1 MSDKTEPVV
10 EDAALESTEAPPVV
24 HRRGVPIWALIVIGL
39 IAIAVGFFVAMMI
52 ANISGKKAEAKLPTY
67 VPVVQI
73 DASNENDPSVWGQNF
88 PNEYAGWQ
96 GTSEFKTSMH
106 LTAAD
111 KLSLSDPLAIVNPA
125 GLNASDKAVN
135 PAPVNV
141 APSTTDVIPRDWV
154 TPEKIIQDP
163 RLVTMW
169 HGYAFAI
176 DYRHLRGHAYMQ
188 IDQRDTLRVSA
199 PPKAQ
204 PGACMNCHVS
214 MPGLL
219 SILGNGTPDKPVQI
233 TNYTANDPNLK
244 AAWDAFNTMKYL
256 APDPSDDTKATI
268 SKTDPDG
275 PTGLYGFAK
284 ANNQDQPVGCVD
296 CHDPATMQL
305 RVTRP
310 ALINGLAAL
319 KASEGIAN
327 YDVNKDATTQ
337 EMRTYVCAQCHV
349 EYYFAPA
356 APAGTTAPA
365 DAPKANTLTFPWKY
379 GSDIDSIFAYYT
391 NPDNFPATG
400 KPFTDFTNDLT
411 GANVLKAQH
420 PEFESWSE
428 GVHAA
433 NGVTCAD
440 CHMPYQRVGNQKVSN
455 HDVQSPMN
463 DINGTCGTC
472 HTASDASL
480 RAQVTTI
487 QARYTASRDQA
498 MDALTQFIDAIAAA
512 KASGTV
518 PQSQIDAA
526 LTYQNKASF
535 YADYGYSENSY
546 GFHAPDY
553 FQRIFM
559 ESIDASRQGQLVLQ
573 GVDPATLAP
582 SDVTVA
588 NQDKASK

>member
-1 MSDKTEPVV
+1 MSETTET
-10 EDAALESTEAPPVV
+10 AESTAAP

-52 ANISGKKAEAKLPTY
+52 SNISGKKAEANLPTY

-73 DASNENDPSVWGQNF
+73 DASNENDPAVWGQNF
-88 PNEYAGWQ
+88 PNEYAGWS
-96 GTSEFKTSMH
+96 GTTEFKTSMH

-111 KLSLSDPLAIVNPA
+111 KLSLDDPLAIVNPA
-125 GLNASDKAVN
+125 GINSSDKAVN
-135 PAPVNV
+135 PAPVAV
-141 APSTTDVIPRDWV
+141 SPATTDVIPRDWV

-169 HGYAFAI
+169 NGYAFAE

-188 IDQRDTLRVSA
+188 IDQRNTLRVTA

-204 PGACMNCHVS
+204 PGACINCHVS
-214 MPGLL
+214 LPGLL
-219 SILGNGTPDKPVQI
+219 SILGNGTPDNPVPI
-233 TNYTANDPNLK
+233 TNYTVGDPNLT
-244 AAWDAFNTMKYL
+244 AAWDALNTMKYL

-268 SKTDPDG
+268 SKTDPNG
-275 PTGLYGFAK
+275 PTGLYGFAT
-284 ANNQDQPVGCVD
+284 ANNQDQPIGCVD

-356 APAGTTAPA
+356 AAAGTTPP
-365 DAPKANTLTFPWKY
+365 DGTPKANTLTFPWKY
-379 GSDIDSIFAYYT
+379 GSDIDSIYAYYT

-400 KPFTDFTNDLT
+400 KPFTDFTNALT

-440 CHMPYQRVGNQKVSN
+440 CHMPYQRVGNQKVSD

-463 DINGTCGTC
+463 NISGTCGTC
-472 HTASDASL
+472 HTASEQSL
-480 RAQVTTI
+480 RDQVTTI

-498 MDALTQFIDAIAAA
+498 MDALTQFINAIADA

-518 PQSQIDAA
+518 PQDQIDKA

-559 ESIDASRQGQLVLQ
+559 ESIDASRQGQLVLA

-582 SDVTVA
+582 SDVTIA
-588 NQDKASK
+588 NQQKASG

>member
-1 MSDKTEPVV
+1 
-10 EDAALESTEAPPVV
+10 
-24 HRRGVPIWALIVIGL
+24 
-39 IAIAVGFFVAMMI
+39 
-52 ANISGKKAEAKLPTY
+52 
-67 VPVVQI
+67 
-73 DASNENDPSVWGQNF
+73 
-88 PNEYAGWQ
+88 
-96 GTSEFKTSMH
+96 
-106 LTAAD
+106 TAAD
-111 KLSLSDPLAIVNPA
+111 KLQLSDPLAVVNPQGINSA
-125 GLNASDKAVN
+125 ATAKN
-135 PAPVNV
+135 PAPNNV
-141 APSTTDVIPRDWV
+141 SPTTTDVIARDWV
-154 TPEKIIQDP
+154 TPEKIVQDP

-169 HGYAFAI
+169 HGYAFAE
-176 DYRHLRGHAYMQ
+176 DYRHLRGHAYMLT
-188 IDQRDTLRVSA
+188 DQRDSLRVSA

-214 MPGLL
+214 LPGVL
-219 SILGNGTPDKPVQI
+219 SILGNGTTANPVQI
-233 TNYTANDPNLK
+233 TNFTPGDPNME
-244 AAWDAFNTMKYL
+244 AAFNALNGMKYL
-256 APDPSDDTKATI
+256 APDPSDDTKVTI
-268 SKTDPDG
+268 SKTDPNG
-275 PTGLYGFAK
+275 TTGLYGYVTA
-284 ANNQDQPVGCVD
+284 AGMDQPIGCVD
-296 CHDPATMQL
+296 CHDPTTMQL

-310 ALINGLAAL
+310 AFIDSMARL
-319 KASEGIAN
+319 KAAQGVAN

-356 APAGTTAPA
+356 AAAGTTPPASAP
-365 DAPKANTLTFPWKY
+365 PANTLIFPW
-379 GSDIDSIFAYYT
+379 GDGGTDIDTVYAYYT
-391 NPDNFPATG
+391 DPTNFPATG
-400 KPFTDFTNDLT
+400 KAFTDFTNDLT

-463 DINGTCGTC
+463 DISGTCGQC
-472 HTASDASL
+472 HTASEQSL
-480 RAQVTTI
+480 RDQVTTI
-487 QARYTASRDQA
+487 QARFTASRDAA
-498 MDALTQFIDAIAAA
+498 MDALTQFINAIAAA

-526 LTYQNKASF
+526 LVYQNKASF

-559 ESIDASRQGQLVLQ
+559 ESMDASRQGQLVLM
-573 GVDPATLAP
+573 GADPATLTP

-588 NQDKASK
+588 NQQKTSG

>member
-1 MSDKTEPVV
+1 MSDNTETV
-10 EDAALESTEAPPVV
+10 ESNVAAPK
-24 HRRGVPIWALIVIGL
+24 RRGVPVWALIIIGL

-52 ANISGKKAEAKLPTY
+52 SSISGKKAEANLPTY

-73 DASNENDPSVWGQNF
+73 NDTNQYDPSAWGQNF

-96 GTSEFKTSMH
+96 GTSQFKTSMH
-106 LTAAD
+106 LTAAN
-111 KLSLSDPLAIVNPA
+111 KLSLDDPEAIVNPA

-135 PAPVNV
+135 PAPVAV
-141 APSTTDVIPRDWV
+141 APSTTDVIARDWV

-169 HGYAFAI
+169 NGYAFAI
-176 DYRHLRGHAYMQ
+176 DYRHLRGHAYMLT
-188 IDQRDTLRVSA
+188 DQRDTLRVTA

-214 MPGLL
+214 MPGVL
-219 SILGNGTPDKPVQI
+219 SILGNGTTDKPVPI
-233 TNYTANDPNLK
+233 TNYAPGDPNMNAAFK
-244 AAWDAFNTMKYL
+244 ALNTMKYL
-256 APDPSDDTKATI
+256 APDPSDDTKVTI
-268 SKTDPDG
+268 SKTDPNG
-275 PTGLYGFAK
+275 PTGLYGYVK
-284 ANNQDQPVGCVD
+284 AAGMDQPIGCVD
-296 CHDPATMQL
+296 CHDPATMNL

-310 ALINGLAAL
+310 AFINGMAAM
-319 KASEGIAN
+319 KAAQGVAN

-337 EMRTYVCAQCHV
+337 EMRTFVCAQCHV

-356 APAGTTAPA
+356 APAGTTAPDNA
-365 DAPKANTLTFPWKY
+365 LPANTLVFPWAN
-379 GSDIDSIFAYYT
+379 GGNDIDSIFAYYT
-391 NPDNFPATG
+391 DPTNFPATG
-400 KPFTDFTNDLT
+400 KPFTDFTNALT

-420 PEFESWSE
+420 PEFEAWSQ

-455 HDVQSPMN
+455 HDVESPMN

-472 HTASDASL
+472 HTASEQSL
-480 RAQVTTI
+480 RDQVTTI

-498 MDALTQFIDAIAAA
+498 MDALTQFINAIAAA

-588 NQDKASK
+588 NQEKASK